1 MNRASVPR
9 IDTATLAAQEAG
21 QLEALAALG

>member
-9 IDTATLAAQEAG
+9 IDRAPLAAQEADK
-21 QLEALAALG
+21 LKALAALG

>member
-9 IDTATLAAQEAG
+9 IDTATLAAQEAD